1 MTIRRRSIR
10 GDSMA
15 QSSMINSVYYRLKPV
30 IPRPVQIWLRRKMV
44 LRKRHAYS
52 HVWPILEKAGG
63 KPDGWPGWPDQ
74 RQFALVLTHDVETD
88 RGQQRCERLMSLEQQ
103 VGFRSSFNLVPER
116 YDVSPKLRNL
126 LTAGGF
132 EVGVHGLN
140 HDGKLYQS
148 KHVFQERAHKI
159 NGYLEMWDVVGFRS
173 PAAHHNLE
181 WLHDLN
187 IEYDASTFDS
197 DPFEPQPDGMQTIF
211 PFWVAGNSTQR
222 EYVELPYTLPQDLTL
237 FVLLGEKTTSIW
249 KQKLDW
255 IAEKGGM
262 ALMITHPDYMDFDES
277 APRVDEYPAA
287 YYAEF
292 LAYVR
297 DNYKGRYWQ
306 ALPKEIAAFMRG
318 QRAGVGG
325 VPASTTRTGGAPSA

>member
-1 MTIRRRSIR
+1 
-10 GDSMA
+10 MA
-15 QSSMINSVYYRLKPV
+15 QSSVINSVYYRLKPL
-30 IPRPVQIWLRRKMV
+30 IPRPVQIWLRRKMA
-44 LRKRHAYS
+44 LRKRGTCS
-52 HVWPILEKAGG
+52 HIWPILEEAGG
-63 KPDGWPGWPDQ
+63 KPDGWSGWPDQ

-103 VGFRSSFNLVPER
+103 VGFRSSFNFVPER
-116 YDVSPKLRNL
+116 YDVSPKVRDI

-140 HDGKLYQS
+140 HDGRLYQS
-148 KHVFQERAHKI
+148 KRVFQERAHRI
-159 NGYLEMWDVVGFRS
+159 NGYLEEWGAVGFRS

-222 EYVELPYTLPQDLTL
+222 DYVELPYTLPQDLTL
-237 FVLLGEKTTSIW
+237 FVLLGERTTSLW

-262 ALMITHPDYMDFDES
+262 ALMITHPDYMAFDES
-277 APRVDEYPAA
+277 APRVDEYPAT

-297 DNYKGRYWQ
+297 DNYKDRYWQ
-306 ALPKEIAAFMRG
+306 ALPKEIAAFLRS
-318 QRAGVGG
+318 QRPGVEG
-325 VPASTTRTGGAPSA
+325 VQRT

>member
-1 MTIRRRSIR
+1 MTVRRRAIR

-15 QSSMINSVYYRLKPV
+15 QRSAINSVYYRLKPL
-30 IPRPVQIWLRRKMV
+30 IPRAVQIWLRRKMV
-44 LRKRHAYS
+44 LRKRGIYS
-52 HVWPILEKAGG
+52 HVWPILERAGE
-63 KPDGWPGWPDQ
+63 KPDRWSGWPDQ

-88 RGQQRCERLMSLEQQ
+88 RGQQRCQRLMSLEQQ
-103 VGFRSSFNLVPER
+103 VGFRSSFNFVPER
-116 YDVSPKLRNL
+116 YKVSPELRDT
-126 LTAGGF
+126 LTSAGF
-132 EVGVHGLN
+132 EVAVHGLN
-140 HDGKLYQS
+140 HDGRLYQS
-148 KHVFQERAHKI
+148 KRVFEERAHKI
-159 NGYLEMWDVVGFRS
+159 NGYLGEWDVVGFRS

-197 DPFEPQPDGMQTIF
+197 DPFEPQPDGMQSIF
-211 PFWVAGNSTQR
+211 PFWVVGTSMQR

-262 ALMITHPDYMDFDES
+262 ALMITHPDYMVFDES

-297 DNYKGRYWQ
+297 DNYAGQYWQ
-306 ALPKEIAAFMRG
+306 ALPKEIAAFMRS
-318 QRAGVGG
+318 QRSGVEA
-325 VPASTTRTGGAPSA
+325 VPASTTRTGR